1 MPLSNIRILV
11 VDDDT
16 LVRRSLCEVLSFEG
30 YAVSSTACGF
40 EALDLM
46 KEAPFDIV
54 ISDMKMPRMEGM
66 ELLKRIKSDFPKTAV
81 IMVTG
86 FGSIEG
92 AVSAMREGAIDYIT
106 KPIIDDEIKF
116 IIRRIAGERELIDE
130 NIYLKNKLSSTIRQK
145 CHDVIGKN
153 YRMQKIYDL
162 IDIIAATKTTVLVTG
177 ESGTGKRLIAHAIHD
192 STPDSSV
199 KPFIEVSC
207 GALPE
212 TLLESE
218 LFGHVKGAFTG
229 AIRDRV
235 GRFESAEGGTIFLDE
250 IDAFTPALQVKLLR
264 VLQDGEYER
273 VGETKTRKADVRI
286 IAATN
291 QKLEDL
297 IKQGRFRNDL
307 FYRLNIISIE
317 LPPLRDRKEDVAL
330 LVEHFIEKHS
340 TALNKQIN
348 GISDEAFGYLMKH
361 DWPGNVREL
370 ENVIE
375 RACVLTKGPLIEPVD
390 MPEHIL
396 KGKADTCAPGW
407 RSTLEDTNNGAS
419 LKDALKDP
427 ERKIILEAIEKC
439 NGNKKEAAK
448 LLGINRTTLY
458 KKLNQFGLISNG
470 TKA

>member
-1 MPLSNIRILV
+1 MDPNKVRILI

-16 LVRRSLCEVLSFEG
+16 LVRRSLCEVLTFEG
-30 YAVSSTACGF
+30 YTVSSTSDGF
-40 EALDLM
+40 EGLALM
-46 KEAPFDIV
+46 KELPFDIV

-66 ELLKRIKSDFPKTAV
+66 DLLKRIKADFPKTAV

-86 FGSIEG
+86 FGSIDG
-92 AVSAMREGAIDYIT
+92 AVDAMKQGASDYVT
-106 KPIIDDEIKF
+106 KPIIDDEIKL
-116 IIRRIAGERELIDE
+116 IIRRIISERDLEDE
-130 NIYLKNKLSSTIRQK
+130 NQYLKNKLSSSIRQK

-153 YRMQKIYDL
+153 FRMQKIYDL
-162 IDIIAATKTTVLVTG
+162 IDIIASTKTTVLVTG

-192 STPDSSV
+192 STPDSAN

-229 AIRDRV
+229 AIKDRI

-291 QKLEDL
+291 QHLEDL
-297 IKQGRFRNDL
+297 IKQGKFRNDL

-317 LPPLRDRKEDVAL
+317 LPPLRERKEDIAL

-340 TALNKQIN
+340 AALSKQIN
-348 GISDEAFGYLMKH
+348 GISDEAFKFLTRH
-361 DWPGNVREL
+361 SWPGNVREL

-375 RACVLTKGPLIEPVD
+375 RACVLTRGPLIEPND
-390 MPEHIL
+390 LPEPLLKESSGMPDL
-396 KGKADTCAPGW
+396 KTAVI
-407 RSTLEDTNNGAS
+407 SMNGGT

-439 NGNKKEAAK
+439 KGNKKEAAK

-458 KKLNQFGLISNG
+458 KKLNQ
-470 TKA
+470 A